1 MIVILFAKTNKI
13 FKLGSK
19 MVFVN
24 LFANKSGYGCK
35 LFTSVFSCFVFMIM
49 NSDCD
54 FIRKY

>member
-24 LFANKSGYGCK
+24 LFTNKSGYGCK
-35 LFTSVFSCFVFMIM
+35 LFTRVFSCFVFMIM